1 MATVV
6 LLRTGIVCSVIA
18 FVCMFIAFSSPY
30 WYKSWTRVHSSFGNI
45 GLWHICLNG
54 FIMPQDPVMKSY
66 VGCWWI
72 HSTEFDMIEM
82 HIMPVWFRFVQAF
95 SVFVLIADLL
105 AMIFTILYLPEG
117 PRSRLYKKRPRMFFI
132 NSALLL
138 GAAFLVFLIALV
150 FAEMSND
157 SSWMPRPW
165 MNYLSWSYGLCV
177 VSGFFSAFGGMVLFV
192 LGLVYADKE
201 ANGDP
206 GVTSAAEL
214 AARQKELEKQD
225 EAMRTQAGVM
235 SVHQAPPTHPQY
247 GSSSGL
253 TYRGGSMGHM
263 AYHQPPPQY
272 GSKGAL
278 VGPQYGS
285 RGALSGPQYGSRG
298 ALSGP
303 QYGSNSGLAPHR
315 GAYAGSVSSA
325 QYRGQPAQPDRAP
338 SEAGSQSTRVGE
350 SFV

>member
-1 MATVV
+1 MATVA
-6 LLRTGIVCSVIA
+6 LHRAGIVCSVIA
-18 FVCMFIAFSSPY
+18 FVLMFVAFASPY
-30 WYKSWTRVHSSFGNI
+30 WYKSWTRVHSPFGNI

-54 FIMPQDPVMKSY
+54 FIMPKDPVMKSY

-72 HSTEFDMIEM
+72 HSTEFDAVEM
-82 HIMPVWFRFVQAF
+82 HIMPVWFRFIQAF
-95 SVFVLIADLL
+95 CVFVLVADLF
-105 AMIFTILYLPEG
+105 AMIFTILYIPEG
-117 PRSRLYKKRPRMFFI
+117 MRSRLYKNRPRMFYI
-132 NSALLL
+132 SSALLL
-138 GAAFLVFLIALV
+138 GAAFLVFLISLV

-201 ANGDP
+201 AHGDP

-225 EAMRTQAGVM
+225 EAMRNQPGM
-235 SVHQAPPTHPQY
+235 MMSSVHQAPPSHPQY
-247 GSSSGL
+247 GSSAGL
-253 TYRGGSMGHM
+253 TYRGGTGSMGHM
-263 AYHQPPPQY
+263 AYGPP
-272 GSKGAL
+272 
-278 VGPQYGS
+278 PQYGS
-285 RGALSGPQYGSRG
+285 RGAPMYGSRG
-298 ALSGP
+298 GLAP
-303 QYGSNSGLAPHR
+303 QYGSNSGLAMHR
-315 GAYAGSVSSA
+315 GAAAGSVSSG
-325 QYRGQPAQPDRAP
+325 QYRGQPAQPDKAP